1 MITEEMYEMEI
12 PIIIDKDLVTYE
24 YDSFARGF
32 HVYMDIWNPVIGEIL
47 KCKRE
52 PTNEVNKHAV
62 AIMCSDSLGKE
73 SVVGQIPHNISKFS
87 SMFLTIPS
95 TAIVVEVLGKRVNRG
110 SGYGLEIPV
119 KYRYYGQEKLI
130 QWLAKKLEAVKK
142 ELECKISKCLKQ
154 IAFDNPYFF

>member
-1 MITEEMYEMEI
+1 MEI
-12 PIIIDKDLVTYE
+12 PIIIDNNLATYE
-24 YDSFARGF
+24 YGSFARGF

-47 KCKRE
+47 KCKRK
-52 PTNEVNKHAV
+52 PTNEVDKHAV

-73 SVVGQIPHNISKFS
+73 SVVGHIPHNISKVS

-95 TAIVVEVLGKRVNRG
+95 TAIEVEVLGKRVNRGSG

-142 ELECKISKCLKQ
+142 ELECKISKCLK
-154 IAFDNPYFF
+154 

>member
-12 PIIIDKDLVTYE
+12 LIIIDKDLVTYE

-32 HVYMDIWNPVIGEIL
+32 HVYMDIWNLVVL

-52 PTNEVNKHAV
+52 PTNEVDKHAV
-62 AIMCSDSLGKE
+62 AIMCSDTLGKE
-73 SVVGQIPHNISKFS
+73 TVVGHIPHNISKFS

-95 TAIVVEVLGKRVNRG
+95 TAIEVEVLGKRVNRE
-110 SGYGLEIPV
+110 SGYGLESPV

-130 QWLAKKLEAVKK
+130 QWLAKKLKAVKK
-142 ELECKISKCLKQ
+142 ELECKIYKCLK
-154 IAFDNPYFF
+154 

>member
-1 MITEEMYEMEI
+1 MYEMEI

-24 YDSFARGF
+24 YDSFARSF

-52 PTNEVNKHAV
+52 PTNEVEKHAV

-73 SVVGQIPHNISKFS
+73 SVVGHIPHNKFS

-95 TAIVVEVLGKRVNRG
+95 TAIEVEVLGKRINRG

-130 QWLAKKLEAVKK
+130 QWLAKKLAVKK
-142 ELECKISKCLKQ
+142 ELECKISKCLK
-154 IAFDNPYFF
+154 

>member
-1 MITEEMYEMEI
+1 MAYVLAQIFNNTTSSNMITEEMYEMEI
-12 PIIIDKDLVTYE
+12 SIIIDKDLVTYE

-32 HVYMDIWNPVIGEIL
+32 HVYMDIWNPVIGELL

-52 PTNEVNKHAV
+52 PTNEVDKHAV
-62 AIMCSDSLGKE
+62 AIMCSDSLVKE
-73 SVVGQIPHNISKFS
+73 SVVGHIPHNISKFS

-95 TAIVVEVLGKRVNRG
+95 TAIEVEVLGKRVNRG

-119 KYRYYGQEKLI
+119 KYGYYSQEKLI

-142 ELECKISKCLKQ
+142 
-154 IAFDNPYFF
+154 N

>member
-1 MITEEMYEMEI
+1 MYEMEI

-32 HVYMDIWNPVIGEIL
+32 HVYMDIWNPVIVEIL

-52 PTNEVNKHAV
+52 PTNEVDKHAV
-62 AIMCSDSLGKE
+62 AIMCSGSLGKE
-73 SVVGQIPHNISKFS
+73 SVVGHIPHNISKFS

-95 TAIVVEVLGKRVNRG
+95 TAIEVEVLGKRVNRG
-110 SGYGLEIPV
+110 SGYGPV
-119 KYRYYGQEKLI
+119 EYRYSGQEKLI

-142 ELECKISKCLKQ
+142 ELECKISKCLK
-154 IAFDNPYFF
+154 

>member
-1 MITEEMYEMEI
+1 MITEEMYDMEI

-32 HVYMDIWNPVIGEIL
+32 HVYMDIWNLVIGEIL

-52 PTNEVNKHAV
+52 PKNEVYKHAV
-62 AIMCSDSLGKE
+62 AIMCSDTLGKE
-73 SVVGQIPHNISKFS
+73 TVVGHIPHNISKFS

-95 TAIVVEVLGKRVNRG
+95 TAIEVEVLGKRVNRG
-110 SGYGLEIPV
+110 SGYGLESPV

-130 QWLAKKLEAVKK
+130 QWLAKKLKAVKK
-142 ELECKISKCLKQ
+142 ELECKIYKCLK
-154 IAFDNPYFF
+154 

>member
-1 MITEEMYEMEI
+1 MYEMEI

-24 YDSFARGF
+24 YDSFFF

-47 KCKRE
+47 KCKCE

-73 SVVGQIPHNISKFS
+73 SVVGHIPHNISKFS

-95 TAIVVEVLGKRVNRG
+95 TAIEVEVLGKRVNRG
-110 SGYGLEIPV
+110 SGY
-119 KYRYYGQEKLI
+119 
-130 QWLAKKLEAVKK
+130 
-142 ELECKISKCLKQ
+142 
-154 IAFDNPYFF
+154 

>member
-1 MITEEMYEMEI
+1 MCWLKFLMEI

-52 PTNEVNKHAV
+52 PTKDIDKHTV

-73 SVVGQIPHNISKFS
+73 SVVGHIPHNISKFS
-87 SMFLTIPS
+87 SMFLTITS
-95 TAIVVEVLGKRVNRG
+95 TAIEVEVLGKRVSRG
-110 SGYGLEIPV
+110 SGYRLEIPV

-142 ELECKISKCLKQ
+142 ELECKISKCLK
-154 IAFDNPYFF
+154 

>member
-1 MITEEMYEMEI
+1 MSN
-12 PIIIDKDLVTYE
+12 
-24 YDSFARGF
+24 DSFARGF
-32 HVYMDIWNPVIGEIL
+32 HVYMDIWNPVIEEIL

-52 PTNEVNKHAV
+52 PTNEVGKHAV

-73 SVVGQIPHNISKFS
+73 SVVGHIPHNISKFS

-95 TAIVVEVLGKRVNRG
+95 TAIEVDLLGKRVNRG

-142 ELECKISKCLKQ
+142 ELGCKISRCLK
-154 IAFDNPYFF
+154 

>member
-1 MITEEMYEMEI
+1 MYEMEI

-32 HVYMDIWNPVIGEIL
+32 HVSMDIWNPVIGEIL
-47 KCKRE
+47 
-52 PTNEVNKHAV
+52 NEVDKHAV

-73 SVVGQIPHNISKFS
+73 SVVGHIPHNISKFS

-95 TAIVVEVLGKRVNRG
+95 TAIKVEVLGKRVNRG
-110 SGYGLEIPV
+110 SGYGLEISV

-142 ELECKISKCLKQ
+142 
-154 IAFDNPYFF
+154 N